1 MTFPPNAAT
10 FGFAPDA
17 LRGSGDGSCTG
28 RERWTGAAVDFPP
41 VAVDEGTGRTAGRP
55 DAGHRRRVVVLAGPS
70 GAGKSRLASRL
81 QAAHG
86 WPIFRLDDF
95 YREQDDP
102 VAPRRA
108 DLDIVDWDHPGSWDA
123 DRAVASLC
131 ELVDTGITRTPVYD
145 IAASRSVGHRRLTA
159 RPGDLVLAEGIFAA
173 EVIERL
179 AAAGLLHSAWCVH
192 HHPGVTFV
200 RRLARDLRERR
211 KPPAVLL
218 RRGLALMRAE
228 PEIVRRQ
235 TALGARPVRG
245 RDLEEQLAGWLP
257 DDGRGSVDA
266 VDPG

>member
-1 MTFPPNAAT
+1 M
-10 FGFAPDA
+10 
-17 LRGSGDGSCTG
+17 
-28 RERWTGAAVDFPP
+28 
-41 VAVDEGTGRTAGRP
+41 
-55 DAGHRRRVVVLAGPS
+55 LAGPS

-102 VAPRRA
+102 VPLGGPTSTSSTGTTRA
-108 DLDIVDWDHPGSWDA
+108 GWDA

-131 ELVDTGITRTPVYD
+131 ELVDTGIADTGVR
-145 IAASRSVGHRRLTA
+145 HRREPLRRA
-159 RPGDLVLAEGIFAA
+159 PAADHRPGDLVLAEGIFAA

-200 RRLARDLRERR
+200 RRLARDLRSAAT
-211 KPPAVLL
+211 PTVLL

-235 TALGARPVRG
+235 AAGARPMRA
-245 RDLEEQLAGWLP
+245 RDLEEQLARWLP
-257 DDGRGSVDA
+257 HDGRGSVDA

>member
-1 MTFPPNAAT
+1 M
-10 FGFAPDA
+10 
-17 LRGSGDGSCTG
+17 
-28 RERWTGAAVDFPP
+28 
-41 VAVDEGTGRTAGRP
+41 
-55 DAGHRRRVVVLAGPS
+55 VVLAGPS

-108 DLDIVDWDHPGSWDA
+108 DLDIVDWDHPGSLGRRPCRGVA
-123 DRAVASLC
+123 VRAGGHRHHA
-131 ELVDTGITRTPVYD
+131 DTGVR
-145 IAASRSVGHRRLTA
+145 HRREPLRRA
-159 RPGDLVLAEGIFAA
+159 PAADHRPGDLVLAEGIFAA

-211 KPPAVLL
+211 KPPTVLL

-235 TALGARPVRG
+235 TALGARPMRA
-245 RDLEEQLAGWLP
+245 RDLEEQLAWWLP
-257 DDGRGSVDA
+257 HDGRGSVDA